1 MVIIKIKKMMDGGLY
16 EDFENFMNEIR
27 AVINKLSIE
36 LVVNVLN
43 NFFENLLPD
52 EDTFETECKRYQI

>member
-1 MVIIKIKKMMDGGLY
+1 MMGGGLY

-27 AVINKLSIE
+27 AVINELSIE

-43 NFFENLLPD
+43 KFFE
-52 EDTFETECKRYQI
+52 RYFT